1 MTHREFYQLCDR
13 INDLEELTKELKAER
28 DAAADEIM
36 EKWME
41 TGDTMARCDGHC
53 IYLHTRTYAKKL
65 KSDEEVYAALRA
77 SGHGALIKDNVPA
90 NTLAK
95 AVREAEEEDGQLPVE
110 WDGIIEAGHK
120 YSIRVRKS

>member
-1 MTHREFYQLCDR
+1 MTHREFYQLCER
-13 INDLEELTKELKAER
+13 IKDLEELTKELKAER
-28 DAAADEIM
+28 DAKADEIM

-41 TGDTMARCDGHC
+41 TGDTMARCDGRT

-65 KSDEEVYAALRA
+65 KGDDEVYAALRA

-90 NTLAK
+90 NTLAA
-95 AVREAEEEDGQLPVE
+95 AVREKEEEDGQLPVE
-110 WDGIIEAGHK
+110 WDGIIEAGHI